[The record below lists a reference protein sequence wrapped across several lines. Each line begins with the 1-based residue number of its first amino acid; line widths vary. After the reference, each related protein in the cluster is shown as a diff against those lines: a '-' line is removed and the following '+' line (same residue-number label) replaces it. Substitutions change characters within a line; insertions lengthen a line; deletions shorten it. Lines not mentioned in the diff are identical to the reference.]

1 MNCEYCGAAIPA
13 GVGNCPSCG
22 AAVTVQA
29 PQAAPVLQPAQ
40 APAPQPY
47 APQPGYVA
55 PGTPVA
61 RGIPGQKSR
70 AAYVILGIVF
80 GAIGAHNFYA
90 NRMTPAANQFAV
102 GGIGG
107 LLTCGLSSLGVWIW
121 AIVECCTVTADGHGT
136 PFE

>member
-13 GVGNCPSCG
+13 GAGNCPSCG

-29 PQAAPVLQPAQ
+29 PQAPVLQPAQ
-40 APAPQPY
+40 PQPGY

-55 PGTPVA
+55 PMTPPP

-70 AAYVILGIVF
+70 AAYVLLAVFLGPF
-80 GAIGAHNFYA
+80 GVHNFYA
-90 NRMTPAANQFAV
+90 DRVTPALIQLIV
-102 GGIGG
+102 GGVIG
-107 LLTCGLSSLGVWIW
+107 LLTCGMTAIPVWIW
-121 AIVECCTVTADGHGT
+121 AIVECFIVKTDGRGT